1 MAQTK
6 VVVVTRYTDYD
17 SEFTFLGVFSSGHKA
32 HQEISTN
39 IDKYGKYSYRKSVGD
54 WDYKLYINND
64 VVELRGLRR
73 GCSGEIQTHHND
85 CGRSKSSVR
94 VLSTKASRHAG
105 FF

>member
-6 VVVVTRYTDYD
+6 VVVVTRFTDYD
-17 SEFTFLGVFSSGHKA
+17 SEFTFLGAFSSAHKA

-64 VVELRGLRR
+64 VVELRGSAGAAL
-73 GCSGEIQTHHND
+73 
-85 CGRSKSSVR
+85 VR
-94 VLSTKASRHAG
+94 YKLTTTTVDEVNPQSE
-105 FF
+105 F